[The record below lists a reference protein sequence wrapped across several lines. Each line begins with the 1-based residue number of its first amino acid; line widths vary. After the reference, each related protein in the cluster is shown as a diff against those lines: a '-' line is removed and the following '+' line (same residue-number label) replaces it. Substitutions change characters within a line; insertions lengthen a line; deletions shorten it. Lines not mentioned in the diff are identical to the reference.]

1 MKKSFILL
9 ITSLFF
15 VWTSPT
21 FATAAGTT
29 RNEEKEFFFFQNDHS
44 EIHANWTGDAQDSL
58 KVILGSLESYFRKA
72 SGKQESFEDQILL
85 SAQTFQKWFTS
96 IAKSVKPNI
105 KPNAE
110 FGFVPK
116 ENSNSFLSHPEAAVK
131 KIKESLRT
139 DKKYSSYNDDELTD
153 LAISLMPI
161 GYDSQIRSVEDFR
174 LFNPWP
180 SQHIQVVG
188 GDVAI
193 VAVSGRLRATMSIV
207 LSLPNL
213 IQKQSSNLG
222 GYALLDRLIIP
233 SSSDGRTPVFAVL
246 NLDFVSSIENIK
258 STQYSELNLPVTH
271 ANLKINFANAII
283 GTTANK
289 LDPRDFRTLAFKP
302 IREDDGFADANLS
315 DSYVPTERLPY
326 LRVSNLLPTEKIWE
340 PLKKYLGIDTLFDY
354 GFVTLYG
361 FEVDL
366 VNFHVKALSGR
377 LEVFNRAKLS
387 FEDQRRSQTETVIRN
402 RKTCLTVFNKDH
414 CLGFGIVPGSYLD
427 SYIAGFINKYLDSQ
441 RQAMSARMKE
451 KYGEMAEILSGS
463 YQAYQSRKDANGSYS
478 KFSENMIKDLC
489 QDGTLESS
497 YEQCQSLDSGRD
509 R

>member
-21 FATAAGTT
+21 FATGADTS
-29 RNEEKEFFFFQNDHS
+29 RNEEKEFFPFQNDHS
-44 EIHANWTGDAQDSL
+44 EIHSNWTGDAQDSL
-58 KVILGSLESYFRKA
+58 NVILSSLESYFKKA

-96 IAKSVKPNI
+96 IAKSVQLNI

-116 ENSNSFLSHPEAAVK
+116 EYSNSFLSHPEAAVK
-131 KIKESLRT
+131 KIKESLRMN
-139 DKKYSSYNDDELTD
+139 KKYSSYNDEDLTD
-153 LAISLMPI
+153 IAVSLAPI
-161 GYDSQIRSVEDFR
+161 GYDSQIQNFEDFR
-174 LFNPWP
+174 LNNPWP
-180 SQHIQVVG
+180 SQHVQVVA
-188 GDVAI
+188 GDIAI
-193 VAVSGRLRATMSIV
+193 AAVSGRLHATMSIV

-213 IQKQSSNLG
+213 IQKQSSSLG

-246 NLDFVSSIENIK
+246 NLEFVSSIEKLK
-258 STQYSELNLPVTH
+258 SNQYSNLDLPLTH
-271 ANLKINFANAII
+271 ANLKINFANEII
-283 GTTANK
+283 VTAANK
-289 LDPRDFRTLAFKP
+289 LDPRDFRTLGFKP
-302 IREDDGFADANLS
+302 IRSDGGFADANLS

-366 VNFHVKALSGR
+366 VKFHVKALSGR

-387 FEDQRRSQTETVIRN
+387 SEDQLRSRTETIIKN
-402 RKTCLTVFNKDH
+402 RRTCLTVFDKDH
-414 CLGFGIVPGSYLD
+414 CLGFSIEPGSYLD

-463 YQAYQSRKDANGSYS
+463 YQAYQSRRDANGSYS

-489 QDGTLESS
+489 QDGTLDSS
-497 YEQCQSLDSGRD
+497 DEQCQSLDSGRD